1 MTLFLTRYFLNEL
14 SGWVLFLPL
23 LFSPFLLLGSL
34 TGSPFYF
41 ILMLTMFSCIVVF
54 SKYNE
59 SRKHY
64 ALTLALA
71 PISVK
76 KVVQADF
83 AFLSWISFCY
93 LSYALVAFTALTLL
107 IEKEFILLS
116 INQIGFIIGCCLL
129 LISLN
134 TWMIALQFHMINAL
148 PIMTL
153 LYFLLIIMTDFTLF
167 ASQYGLIFFILT
179 LSVTILSYFG
189 TIALKVRRLEFK

>member
-14 SGWVLFLPL
+14 SGWVLFTPI
-23 LFSPFLLLGSL
+23 LFSPSLFIGSFEGL
-34 TGSPFYF
+34 SFSF
-41 ILMLTMFSCIVVF
+41 ILMFIMFSYIVVF

-64 ALTLALA
+64 ATTLALA

-76 KVVQADF
+76 RLVQADF
-83 AFLSWISFCY
+83 AFLSWIAFCY
-93 LSYALVAFTALTLL
+93 LSYALVTITALTLL
-107 IEKEFILLS
+107 IEKEFIFPS
-116 INQIGFIIGCCLL
+116 VNQICFILGCCLL

-134 TWMIALQFHMINAL
+134 AWMIALQFHLINAL
-148 PIMTL
+148 PIMSFL
-153 LYFLLIIMTDFTLF
+153 FFLLIIMTDFTLF

-189 TIALKVRRLEFK
+189 TIALKVRRLEFI